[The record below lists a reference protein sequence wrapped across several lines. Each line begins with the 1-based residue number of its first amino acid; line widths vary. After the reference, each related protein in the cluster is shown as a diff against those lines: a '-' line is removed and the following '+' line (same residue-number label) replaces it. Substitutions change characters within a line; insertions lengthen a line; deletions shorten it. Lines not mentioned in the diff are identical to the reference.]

1 VGAASRAETQ
11 GDSGASGTA
20 RTWDNWCHADIDPTL
35 VAKIIMTDLRSS
47 DPSILGVSPRWPS
60 RKTVV
65 KWLEK
70 SNPRPIDDLLA
81 YNSRSDAENTLNI
94 PPNST
99 YGPVGSLLRTN
110 AELLALTGR
119 PWEPAMLNATGF
131 QMFGTK
137 LYFFWHVKFRSLYPE
152 HPRPLRM
159 MSWESMTEVMAMT
172 FILGRVQEGTYQGY
186 LTHAALNRKYQLQL
200 SYEERHRR
208 VHAFML
214 RLFADWRG
222 DVGHEWPAFAYSE
235 PVYEGILERWREPDA
250 DVLTPWLIA
259 ACDRHTHESQ
269 RDSESKFYDCSAFP
283 RTPLEILLL
292 FRLRELVGLQNPD
305 LCHPLMEPP
314 FDALPEAQPPYAPDD
329 LVRGTLTRVREDWPD
344 FDRFVSLEA
353 LGAS

>member
-235 PVYEGILERWREPDA
+235 PVYEGILER
-250 DVLTPWLIA
+250 
-259 ACDRHTHESQ
+259 
-269 RDSESKFYDCSAFP
+269 
-283 RTPLEILLL
+283 
-292 FRLRELVGLQNPD
+292 
-305 LCHPLMEPP
+305 
-314 FDALPEAQPPYAPDD
+314 
-329 LVRGTLTRVREDWPD
+329 
-344 FDRFVSLEA
+344 
-353 LGAS
+353 